1 MGKHVII
8 FGAYMSS
15 SVHINDKN
23 KDIGEGQTQELDDTT
38 STAEP
43 KYFINFGQPRKG
55 FVLLLTVFY
64 LLMLQKCINSKQRTL
79 K

>member
-8 FGAYMSS
+8 FGAYMSL

-23 KDIGEGQTQELDDTT
+23 KDIGEGQTQGLDDTT
-38 STAEP
+38 STAEA
-43 KYFINFGQPRKG
+43 KYFINFAQPRKG

-64 LLMLQKCINSKQRTL
+64 LLMLQKCINSKERTL